1 MDSSSTEP
9 EPQFYFRGV
18 KIHGNEDI
26 ISTMKLITSAG
37 SQMDAMEF
45 IDDYATYLKPFHE
58 GEDNYKIAIDNLG
71 YLAGYLDGEIAKD
84 IFEFFEI
91 GHPLLGDKPWEL
103 SPEEVFKI
111 GIKWGEAIKEGRP
124 FP

>member
-1 MDSSSTEP
+1 MDSSSIED
-9 EPQFYFRGV
+9 PQFYFRDV
-18 KIHGNEDI
+18 KIHGTEDI
-26 ISTMKLITSAG
+26 LSTMKLITSAG

-45 IDDYATYLKPFHE
+45 IDDYATYLKPFHD
-58 GEDNYKIAIDNLG
+58 DNYKVAVDNLG
-71 YLAGYLDGEIAKD
+71 YLVGYLDAEDAKE

-103 SPEEVFKI
+103 SPEDIFKI
-111 GIKWGEAIKEGRP
+111 GIQWGEAIKEGRP